1 MPPAMFEFAV
11 HGSSMS
17 KCWSAFND
25 AWPLLSS
32 EGAVLSND
40 ESGKALLTSMAA
52 DQVSKAS

>member
-1 MPPAMFEFAV
+1 MFEFAV